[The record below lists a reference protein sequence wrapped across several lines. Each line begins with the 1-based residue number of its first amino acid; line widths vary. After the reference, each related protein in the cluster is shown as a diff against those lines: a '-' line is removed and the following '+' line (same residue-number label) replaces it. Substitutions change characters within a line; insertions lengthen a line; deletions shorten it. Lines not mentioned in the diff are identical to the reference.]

1 MSAPYQKRKYTK
13 RSDYWNQFK
22 KEHEQPIENVMMAAE
37 GGAYE
42 PQLIGESFYNYEAK
56 AYSRT
61 STGGPSTSG
70 RRNNIAIAPMMYKYA
85 NIRAGMLP
93 YQYALD
99 GVNVRDAIELCQ
111 KAYAN
116 IAVFRNAVDT
126 MADFANSQIYLEG
139 GSAKSKEFIKAWLKK
154 IKIWN
159 LKDQF
164 FREFYRSGNIFLYTL
179 ESKFKAD
186 DFSKVRNLGIN
197 MLSNKIPI
205 RYILLNPYDM
215 MAKRAT
221 SFEKFGVYAK
231 VLSEYECERL
241 RDPKTEEDREIYE
254 ALPSNIKKRIKNGT
268 WAPNG
273 VTVDLDGARLRYAF
287 YKKQDYEPFAI
298 PFGFP
303 VLEDINFKMEMKKI
317 DQSICRTIE
326 NVVLLITMGTTPDK
340 GGVNPRNIKAMQA
353 LFQNQS
359 VGRILVS
366 DYTTKAEF
374 IIPDIS
380 KVIGPSKY
388 EVVNQD
394 IKEGLQNIILSQEKF
409 ASTEVK
415 AQMFL
420 QRLKEAR
427 DTFLNEFLQAEIKQL
442 CKNFGFRDI
451 PTAKFETIDL
461 KDPAQIQRVITR
473 MMELGILPP
482 DQGIKVIETGV
493 FPTGEELDKGQDKF
507 VEDRQKGYYNPLVGG
522 TPVPVDFE
530 EEEEIAEIRHPGGAK
545 LLEQRRQYED
555 QKRQK
560 AGKSAGRPG
569 RPPGS
574 KTQATS
580 TYSVHAIKE
589 TVDKANDLYNT
600 VALEARKIFKKKRLN
615 KEQKLILERVC
626 EAVVVAKEPKEWVSA
641 AKLCIKNSKNLL
653 DLKPSKKVIDIS
665 AEHELDDYAAAILY
679 HSRNNSLNK

>member
-1 MSAPYQKRKYTK
+1 MAAKRKYTK
-13 RSDYWNQFK
+13 RSDYWEKIQK
-22 KEHEQPIENVMMAAE
+22 KNQPIENIMKATSKD
-37 GGAYE
+37 GFE
-42 PQLIGESFYNYEAK
+42 PQLIGESFYNYEAQ

-61 STGGPSTSG
+61 SSGGSATEL
-70 RRNNIAIAPMMYKYA
+70 RRNNIAVAPMLYKYA
-85 NIRAGMLP
+85 NIRAGLLP
-93 YQYALD
+93 YQYSID

-116 IAVFRNAVDT
+116 IAVFRNSVDT
-126 MADFANSQIYLEG
+126 MADFANSQLYLEG
-139 GSAKSKEFIKAWLKK
+139 GSAKSREFINAWFKK

-179 ESKFKAD
+179 QSKFKAD

-197 MLSNKIPI
+197 MMSNKIPV
-205 RYILLNPYDM
+205 RYILLNPYGVV
-215 MAKRAT
+215 AQRAT
-221 SFEKFGVYAK
+221 SFDRFGLYAK
-231 VLSEYECERL
+231 VLSEYEVERL
-241 RDPKTEEDREIYE
+241 RDPKTEEDREIYD
-254 ALPSNIKKRIKNGT
+254 ALPANIKKRVKSDSWAIDGIKVKLN
-268 WAPNG
+268 PE
-273 VTVDLDGARLRYAF
+273 RLRYAF

-303 VLEDINFKMEMKKI
+303 VLDDINFKMEMKKI

-326 NVVLLITMGTTPDK
+326 NVVLLITMGTTPDN
-340 GGVNPRNIKAMQA
+340 GGINPRNIRAMQA

-374 IIPDIS
+374 IIPDIQR
-380 KVIGPSKY
+380 VIGPSKY

-420 QRLKEAR
+420 QRLKQSR
-427 DTFLNEFLQAEIKQL
+427 DTFLNEFLQAEIRQL

-482 DQGIKVIETGV
+482 EQGMKVIDTGV
-493 FPTGEELDKGQDKF
+493 FPDAPTLEKAQEKF
-507 VEDRQKGYYNPLVGG
+507 VDDRQKGYYNPLVGG
-522 TPVPVDFE
+522 TPMPMDFE
-530 EEEEIAEIRHPGGAK
+530 EEEEIEEIRHPEGAK
-545 LLEQRRQYED
+545 LLDQRRRYEE
-555 QKRQK
+555 KKNNR
-560 AGKSAGRPG
+560 GKSPSRPG
-569 RPPGS
+569 RPVGS
-574 KTQATS
+574 KTLAKTK
-580 TYSVHAIKE
+580 YSVQDIKE
-589 TVDKANDLYNT
+589 TVDDTNNLYAT
-600 VALEARKIFKKKRLN
+600 LVTEAKKVFKRKRLN
-615 KEQKLILERVC
+615 KHQTSVLEKVC
-626 EAVVVAKEPKEWVSA
+626 ESVVIAKNPKDWLSTAKSCIKNA
-641 AKLCIKNSKNLL
+641 AKLI
-653 DLKPSKKVIDIS
+653 DLKPLKEVVDIS
-665 AEHELDDYAAAILY
+665 AEHELDDYAAAILH
-679 HSRNNSLNK
+679 HSRKNSLQK

>member
-1 MSAPYQKRKYTK
+1 MAAKRKYTK
-13 RSDYWNQFK
+13 RSDYWEKIQK
-22 KEHEQPIENVMMAAE
+22 KNQPIENIMKATSKD
-37 GGAYE
+37 GFE
-42 PQLIGESFYNYEAK
+42 PQLIGESFYNYEAQ

-61 STGGPSTSG
+61 SSGGSATEL
-70 RRNNIAIAPMMYKYA
+70 RRNNIAVAPMLYKYA
-85 NIRAGMLP
+85 NIRAGLLP
-93 YQYALD
+93 YQYSID

-116 IAVFRNAVDT
+116 IAVFRNSVDT
-126 MADFANSQIYLEG
+126 MADFANSQLYLEG
-139 GSAKSKEFIKAWLKK
+139 GSAKSREFINAWFKK

-179 ESKFKAD
+179 QSKFKAD

-197 MLSNKIPI
+197 MMSNKIPV
-205 RYILLNPYDM
+205 RYILLNPYGVV
-215 MAKRAT
+215 AQRAT
-221 SFEKFGVYAK
+221 SFDRFGLYAK
-231 VLSEYECERL
+231 VLSEYEVERL
-241 RDPKTEEDREIYE
+241 RDPKTEEDREIYD
-254 ALPSNIKKRIKNGT
+254 ALPANIKKRVKSDSWAIDGIKVKLN
-268 WAPNG
+268 PE
-273 VTVDLDGARLRYAF
+273 RLRYAF

-303 VLEDINFKMEMKKI
+303 VLDDINFKMEMKKI

-326 NVVLLITMGTTPDK
+326 NVVLLITMGTTPDN
-340 GGVNPRNIKAMQA
+340 GGINPRNIRAMQA

-374 IIPDIS
+374 IIPDIQR
-380 KVIGPSKY
+380 VIGPSKY

-427 DTFLNEFLQAEIKQL
+427 DTFLNEFLQAEIRQL

-482 DQGIKVIETGV
+482 EQGMKVIDTGV
-493 FPTGEELDKGQDKF
+493 FPDAPTLEKAQEKF
-507 VEDRQKGYYNPLVGG
+507 VDDRQKGYYNPLVGG
-522 TPVPVDFE
+522 TPMPMDFE
-530 EEEEIAEIRHPGGAK
+530 EEEEFEEIRHPEGAK
-545 LLEQRRQYED
+545 LLDQRRRYEE
-555 QKRQK
+555 KKNNR
-560 AGKSAGRPG
+560 GKSPSRPG
-569 RPPGS
+569 RPVGS
-574 KTQATS
+574 KTLAKTK
-580 TYSVHAIKE
+580 YSVQDIKE
-589 TVDKANDLYNT
+589 TVDDTNNLYAT
-600 VALEARKIFKKKRLN
+600 LVTEAKKVFKRKRLN
-615 KEQKLILERVC
+615 KHQTSVLEKVC
-626 EAVVVAKEPKEWVSA
+626 ESVVIAKNPKDWLSTAKSCIKNA
-641 AKLCIKNSKNLL
+641 AKLI
-653 DLKPSKKVIDIS
+653 DLKPLKEVVDIS
-665 AEHELDDYAAAILY
+665 AEHELDDYAAAILH
-679 HSRNNSLNK
+679 HSRKNSLQK